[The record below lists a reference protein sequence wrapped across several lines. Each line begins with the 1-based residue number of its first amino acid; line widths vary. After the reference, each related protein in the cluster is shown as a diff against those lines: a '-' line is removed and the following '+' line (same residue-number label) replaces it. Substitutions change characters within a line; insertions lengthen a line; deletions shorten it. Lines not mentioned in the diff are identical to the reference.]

1 MAMAAGFPDGEEL
14 PEYIGPYKIRRRI
27 GQGGMG
33 VVYQAVD
40 PQDRLVAVKVLR
52 AEVAGDDIARAR
64 LAREVMTMRR
74 VRSRNVAE
82 GIDADTTAPLP
93 WVVTEYIPG
102 PTLDSTVTNHGPL
115 RGRALTRVVTGLAR
129 ALRDIHAAEII
140 HRDLK
145 PGNVIICNGE
155 PIIIDFGIAYAVDG
169 SKLTQT
175 GTFVGTPSYLSP
187 EVIEGSDLSPA
198 TDIHAWGA
206 TVAFAATGNPPYGAG
221 AFE

>member
-1 MAMAAGFPDGEEL
+1 
-14 PEYIGPYKIRRRI
+14 
-27 GQGGMG
+27 
-33 VVYQAVD
+33 VD

-82 GIDADTTAPLP
+82 VIDADTTAPLP

-145 PGNVIICNGE
+145 PGNVIICNG
-155 PIIIDFGIAYAVDG
+155 
-169 SKLTQT
+169 
-175 GTFVGTPSYLSP
+175 
-187 EVIEGSDLSPA
+187 
-198 TDIHAWGA
+198 
-206 TVAFAATGNPPYGAG
+206 
-221 AFE
+221 

>member
-82 GIDADTTAPLP
+82 VIDADTTAPLP

-187 EVIEGSDLSPA
+187 R
-198 TDIHAWGA
+198 
-206 TVAFAATGNPPYGAG
+206 
-221 AFE
+221 